1 MSPDNTTPD
10 AAANEAAPAG
20 AAAPALPS
28 AAAGR
33 PAASGEA
40 ARNALVRRAEQHL
53 QSAGLRILDRN
64 WRCADGQIDIVAA
77 DQRVLVVCDVRTRS
91 GSGRRTPPEA
101 MSRAKRRRLRRL
113 AIRWL
118 VAHGLLFDEVRVDVV
133 SLLRDPS
140 GAFTVEHVAGVC

>member
-10 AAANEAAPAG
+10 AAANEAVPAG

-40 ARNALVRRAEQHL
+40 ARNALVRQAEQYL
-53 QSAGLRILDRN
+53 QSAGLRILDRD

-91 GSGRRTPPEA
+91 GSGRRTPPAA
-101 MSRAKRRRLRRL
+101 MSRAKRSRLRRL

-118 VAHGLLFDEVRVDVV
+118 VTHGLLFDEVRVDVV